1 VLCHLEL
8 RCVSNRM
15 LRNQIQM
22 IKLITFLNDEIVV
35 QEYIYSAQIPYMH
48 DDFKNNAPQ

>member
-1 VLCHLEL
+1 MLCQLEL

-22 IKLITFLNDEIVV
+22 IALITFLNNEIVD
-35 QEYIYSAQIPYMH
+35 QEYIYGAKIPYMH
-48 DDFKNNAPQ
+48 DNFKNNIPQ